1 MLKSILVM
9 FALVVVAY
17 QVYLHYL
24 NYRRLKAEN
33 DYLRVRWRESVSKKL

>member
-9 FALVVVAY
+9 FALVAVAY

-24 NYRRLKAEN
+24 SYRRLKVEN
-33 DYLRVRWRESVSKKL
+33 DYLRVRWRESVSKK